1 MAIIP
6 VRGLAAKGIL
16 RDPSPFQLDLDAWSG
31 GINVRFHANKA
42 ERAPIFRTVYDSLP
56 VNPQFVAG
64 YEVEDNFDKVVIAAG
79 DGTLKSYT
87 SGSLTDVTEAAHVA
101 ATDPRAYTSCQL
113 GEVIYINRPDGPP
126 RSFKPTDT
134 QFHNLA
140 NMESAWTCR
149 SLRAWGDYLVAL
161 NVTKPLSWTDPHT
174 GTLQVGGEFPNLFK
188 WSDLTLIGQV
198 PPSWDYLDPATSAGE
213 NPLEEL
219 KTQIVDGLAMRSN
232 FIIYSEDEVWGAQ
245 QIQGNQIFAFQR
257 LFSDGGLIAPN
268 CAVEVNGVHYCL
280 GPNDV
285 YRHDGVTK
293 QSIIDKRNKYTL
305 YRYLNIKKAEACFVH
320 YIPHL
325 DSVYFCFNSGDDSLT
340 FKTADRCNCAAV
352 YDIPGD
358 TWSFIDLPNV
368 SAASLANIDNTLT
381 WANAPS
387 TAVWSTIGGS
397 YYDQENTF
405 VKHSVWVSS
414 TLSGQITNARLTG
427 YDFVNKGE
435 LAFAYTSEI
444 NPPAFLERTGMDL
457 DQFGQDLGS
466 YKLIRRVFPQ
476 VEMFDNVPIEVIV
489 GGSIMPSSAS
499 TYGAPV
505 SFNPINQY
513 KVDVMKGG
521 RYLSI
526 RFTVDG
532 IADFEVAGY
541 DIDVVPNGKR

>member
-1 MAIIP
+1 
-6 VRGLAAKGIL
+6 
-16 RDPSPFQLDLDAWSG
+16 
-31 GINVRFHANKA
+31 
-42 ERAPIFRTVYDSLP
+42 
-56 VNPQFVAG
+56 
-64 YEVEDNFDKVVIAAG
+64 
-79 DGTLKSYT
+79 
-87 SGSLTDVTEAAHVA
+87 
-101 ATDPRAYTSCQL
+101 
-113 GEVIYINRPDGPP
+113 
-126 RSFKPTDT
+126 
-134 QFHNLA
+134 
-140 NMESAWTCR
+140 
-149 SLRAWGDYLVAL
+149 
-161 NVTKPLSWTDPHT
+161 
-174 GTLQVGGEFPNLFK
+174 
-188 WSDLTLIGQV
+188 
-198 PPSWDYLDPATSAGE
+198 
-213 NPLEEL
+213 
-219 KTQIVDGLAMRSN
+219 VDGLPMRSN

-293 QSIIDKRNKYTL
+293 QSIIDKRNKFTL

-320 YIPHL
+320 YVPHL
-325 DSVYFCFNSGDDSLT
+325 DSVYFCFNSGDDTLT

-387 TAVWSTIGGS
+387 TAVWATTGGS

-414 TLSGQITNARLTG
+414 TLTGQITNARITG

-435 LAFAYTSEI
+435 LAYAYTDEI
-444 NPPAFLERTGMDL
+444 NPPAYLERTGMDL

-476 VEMFDNVPIEVIV
+476 VEMFDNVPVQVIV
-489 GGSIMPSSAS
+489 GGSIMPSSSS
-499 TYGAPV
+499 TYVNAV
-505 SFNPINQY
+505 SFNPITQY

-526 RFTVDG
+526 RFTVSG
-532 IADFEVAGY
+532 ISDFEVAGY

>member
-1 MAIIP
+1 VPNIP

-42 ERAPIFRTVYDSLP
+42 ERAPIFRTVYDELAFT
-56 VNPQFVAG
+56 PQFAVG
-64 YEVEDNFDKVVIAAG
+64 FEVQDNFDKVIIADTNG
-79 DGTLKSYT
+79 KLYSYT
-87 SGSLTDVTEAAHVA
+87 SGSISDVTEAAHTNA
-101 ATDPRAYTSCQL
+101 ADPRAYTSCQL
-113 GEVIYINRPDGPP
+113 GEVLYINRPSQAP
-126 RSFKPTDT
+126 RSFAPTDVV
-134 QFHNLA
+134 FHNLA

-149 SLRAWGDYLVAL
+149 SLRAWSDYLIAL

-174 GTLQVGGEFPNLFK
+174 GTLQVGGDFPNLFK

-198 PPSWDYLDPATSAGE
+198 PPSWDYLDPTTSAGE

-219 KTQIVDGLAMRSN
+219 KTPIVDGIPMRSS
-232 FIIYSEDEVWGAQ
+232 FIVYSEDEVWGVTQ
-245 QIQGNQIFAFQR
+245 TGGPDIFQFQR
-257 LFSDGGLIAPN
+257 LFSDGGMIAPN
-268 CAVEVNGVHYCL
+268 CAVEVNGVHYVL

-293 QSIIDKRNKYTL
+293 QSIIDKRNKFTL
-305 YRYLNIKKAEACFVH
+305 YRYLNIHKAEACFVA
-320 YIPHL
+320 YVPHL
-325 DSVYFCFNSGDDSLT
+325 DSVYFCFNSGDNSLT

-368 SAASLANIDNTLT
+368 SAISLANIDNTLT

-387 TAVWSTIGGS
+387 TLTWGTVGGS
-397 YYDQENTF
+397 WYDQENTF
-405 VKHSVWVSS
+405 VKHAVAVSS
-414 TLSGQITNARLTG
+414 TLSGKITNARLLG

-435 LAFAYTSEI
+435 LAYSYTDEI

-457 DQFGQDLGS
+457 DQFGSDLGT
-466 YKLIRRVFPQ
+466 YKLIRRVFPL
-476 VEMFDNVPIEVIV
+476 VEMFDNVPVEVIV
-489 GGSIMPSSAS
+489 GGSLMPSSAS
-499 TYGAPV
+499 TFVNPV
-505 SFNPINQY
+505 SFDPTTQY

-526 RFTVDG
+526 RFTVNG

-541 DIDVVPNGKR
+541 DIDVSPNGKR